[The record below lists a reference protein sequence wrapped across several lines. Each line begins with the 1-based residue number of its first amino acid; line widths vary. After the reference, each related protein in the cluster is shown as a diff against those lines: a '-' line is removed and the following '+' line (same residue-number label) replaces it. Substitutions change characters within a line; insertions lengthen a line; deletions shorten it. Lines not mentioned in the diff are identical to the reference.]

1 MDPKRTPPRG
11 TIGPLPGA
19 KGPLAGAKGGVGPA
33 SSTGLKRPGLGGP
46 QPAQPARP
54 SYQEALD
61 QLGRDIQQMKIEW
74 DRYFGGG
81 LPIPPE
87 ESRTRVQNQLRQLRN
102 ATMAGAADSF
112 RLTTLEAQYNS
123 YNELFNRRLRDRE
136 EGRHPGRKA
145 PVAERSRFDP
155 LQGITVGQRIESEAA
170 EALYRGLATGGDVKF
185 DLGSFQTYLARQVDA
200 IRQKTGCEQVQF
212 RLAEEDGKLKLK
224 AKPVPR

>member
-1 MDPKRTPPRG
+1 VDPKRTPPRG
-11 TIGPLPGA
+11 SIGPLPGA
-19 KGPLAGAKGGVGPA
+19 KGPLPGAKGAAAP
-33 SSTGLKRPGLGGP
+33 GLRRPGAAGS
-46 QPAQPARP
+46 QPAQPVRP

-61 QLGRDIQQMKIEW
+61 QLARDIQQMKIEW

-87 ESRTRVQNQLRQLRN
+87 ESRTRVQSHLRQLRN
-102 ATMAGAADSF
+102 ATMTGAADSF

-136 EGRHPGRKA
+136 EGRQPVRKTA
-145 PVAERSRFDP
+145 LAEKPRFDP
-155 LQGITVGQRIESEAA
+155 LQGITVGQRIESDAA
-170 EALYRGLATGGDVKF
+170 EALYRGLATGGDIKF

-224 AKPVPR
+224 AKPVTR

>member
-1 MDPKRTPPRG
+1 MGPATPAMAPGLRR
-11 TIGPLPGA
+11 PGA
-19 KGPLAGAKGGVGPA
+19 A
-33 SSTGLKRPGLGGP
+33 GP

-61 QLGRDIQQMKIEW
+61 QLARDIQQMKIEW

-87 ESRTRVQNQLRQLRN
+87 ESRTRVQNHLRQLRN
-102 ATMAGAADSF
+102 ATMTGAADSF

-145 PVAERSRFDP
+145 PVVEKSRFDP
-155 LQGITVGQRIESEAA
+155 LQGITVGQRIESDAA

-224 AKPVPR
+224 AKPVSR

>member
-1 MDPKRTPPRG
+1 
-11 TIGPLPGA
+11 
-19 KGPLAGAKGGVGPA
+19 VGPA
-33 SSTGLKRPGLGGP
+33 SSPGLKRPGLGGP
-46 QPAQPARP
+46 QPAQPVRP

-61 QLGRDIQQMKIEW
+61 QLARDIQQMKIEW